1 MGVYDLGGTN
11 VTYKQNKVDEKLLGQ
26 AFKLG
31 IAYFPIDGLTMAMD
45 LDDDRI
51 HVGGEYFIKNRIG
64 FRAGFQQDLNGEEK
78 LRIPSFGVT
87 LKFKSLVFE
96 YGYESHP
103 YLEPTYRYSLSLQ
116 LSPAVVSITQHP

>member
-1 MGVYDLGGTN
+1 MTEFRQLCNNDTIKIQRGSSAFEKIRFGLGVYDLGGTN

-78 LRIPSFGVT
+78 LKIPSFSIKSKNIG
-87 LKFKSLVFE
+87 FKKS
-96 YGYESHP
+96 
-103 YLEPTYRYSLSLQ
+103 
-116 LSPAVVSITQHP
+116 